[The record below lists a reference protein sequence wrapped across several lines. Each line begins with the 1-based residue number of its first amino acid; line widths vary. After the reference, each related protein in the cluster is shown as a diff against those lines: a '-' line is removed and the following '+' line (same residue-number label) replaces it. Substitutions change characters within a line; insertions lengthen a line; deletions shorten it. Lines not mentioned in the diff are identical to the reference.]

1 VKKTEAHPAR
11 DLGFLSRLHDGEL
24 ASDERSL
31 FERHR
36 DECPACGAAAD
47 EFEAALELYR
57 SSQDAEPDAGL
68 PVRLARSIDAR
79 ISQPKPS
86 VWIPTKLD
94 LVWASVVIV
103 CLAGAILVYGVA
115 RTRESRQLAAD
126 SLPIRIESERLA
138 RNKAASEAPSAT
150 APPASAPK
158 TVIAGNDVPRR
169 PLAGRRETASQ
180 PSVTA
185 ESYAPEPAEK
195 VAEKKLEK
203 NMATA
208 DRADSAVAPES
219 SRRAQ
224 AALPPAPT
232 ATGLAA
238 PRAGEQS
245 KLASSPAEGAA
256 GYAAPAAP
264 LRVGPGITPPT
275 VRKRVE
281 PLVEGRRGG
290 AHRSVVAEIVV
301 DENGDVGAVR
311 IVRSDDPAL
320 DSSVAVALRGWK
332 FHPAM
337 RDGAPV
343 SVYLDIEVRVDPR

>member
-24 ASDERSL
+24 ASDERAL

-36 DECPACGAAAD
+36 GECPACGAAAD

-57 SSQDAEPDAGL
+57 RSQDAEPDAGL
-68 PVRLARSIDAR
+68 PARLARNIDAR

-138 RNKAASEAPSAT
+138 RNKAASDRPAAPAAAPSAST
-150 APPASAPK
+150 
-158 TVIAGNDVPRR
+158 TVIAGGDLPRGPLPRR
-169 PLAGRRETASQ
+169 RENVSQ

-203 NMATA
+203 NMSMA
-208 DRADSAVAPES
+208 DRADSAAASEESRAVAQS
-219 SRRAQ
+219 K
-224 AALPPAPT
+224 PAPVP
-232 ATGLAA
+232 A
-238 PRAGEQS
+238 P
-245 KLASSPAEGAA
+245 GAA
-256 GYAAPAAP
+256 GFVAPATP
-264 LRVGPGITPPT
+264 VRVGPGITPPK
-275 VRKRVE
+275 VEKRVE
-281 PLVEGRRGG
+281 PRVEGRRSG

-301 DENGDVGAVR
+301 DEKGDVGAVR

-320 DSSVAVALRGWK
+320 DPSVAAALKGWK
-332 FHPAM
+332 FHPAT